1 MTGLRQYV
9 FQKMGSSVSFPLNR
23 VERGKGQAVTV
34 RAHPQEL
41 RHHNVPHWF
50 KSVVV
55 EIQAVCAADIPR
67 RTSGRFSHFCEH
79 SVCEN

>member
-1 MTGLRQYV
+1 MTGLWQYV
-9 FQKMGSSVSFPLNR
+9 FQKTGSSVSSLLNR
-23 VERGKGQAVTV
+23 VERGKCQTVTG

-67 RTSGRFSHFCEH
+67 RKPPSPIPPDPQ
-79 SVCEN
+79 